1 MVQTDH
7 CTVLYTLYTQCTLYT
22 QSTVHCWVS
31 KVTAVAVAC
40 KYYPHCS
47 VPARR
52 LNSPGVTH
60 SPHNTK
66 VRLSCNV
73 LQYFHV
79 FLKAL
84 VAISVRGLEHKG
96 ASVLSLN
103 IPERSRPF
111 AFLQKEVK

>member
-52 LNSPGVTH
+52 LSSPGVTH

-66 VRLSCNV
+66 VRLSLNV
-73 LQYFHV
+73 LQYFHIYV
-79 FLKAL
+79 
-84 VAISVRGLEHKG
+84 SY
-96 ASVLSLN
+96 
-103 IPERSRPF
+103 
-111 AFLQKEVK
+111 